1 MTRSTL
7 RCSRIRYFCRRSPRR
22 WAHSDRVLPVQ
33 ARLSPANLLSPRG
46 YSHNMDA
53 RSSYREASV
62 RGASPVRLVICLY
75 EQAIE
80 DLRRAVIALEKGAI
94 EIRTREIN
102 HALLVIAQLQGSL
115 DMERGGEVA
124 KNLARF
130 YGVVRAG
137 LTEAHL
143 KQSARLLEQQISQL
157 VLVYEAWLEVERATA
172 KPNPP
177 APEPPSDS
185 PAVSSPAAS
194 FADWNA

>member
-1 MTRSTL
+1 
-7 RCSRIRYFCRRSPRR
+7 
-22 WAHSDRVLPVQ
+22 
-33 ARLSPANLLSPRG
+33 
-46 YSHNMDA
+46 MDA

-124 KNLARF
+124 KNLAQF
-130 YGVVRAG
+130 YGLVRAG
-137 LTEAHL
+137 LTEAQV
-143 KQSARLLEQQISQL
+143 KQSARLLERQISQL
-157 VLVYEAWLEVERATA
+157 VLVYEAWLEVERAVA

-177 APEPPSDS
+177 TPAPTSDS
-185 PAVSSPAAS
+185 PAISSPATS

>member
-1 MTRSTL
+1 M
-7 RCSRIRYFCRRSPRR
+7 
-22 WAHSDRVLPVQ
+22 
-33 ARLSPANLLSPRG
+33 
-46 YSHNMDA
+46 
-53 RSSYREASV
+53 
-62 RGASPVRLVICLY
+62 RLVICLY

-102 HALLVIAQLQGSL
+102 HALMVIAQLQGSL

-124 KNLARF
+124 KNLVRF